1 MLQINFLMVKFQVKI
16 ENVVAFAVL
25 NRKISLNKLVEKMNN
40 TEYNPERFPGLV
52 YRISNPRASAL
63 IFSTGKIVCTGAK
76 TTEMAKEATNKVVDD
91 IRKAG
96 IPMPKK
102 FTIIIENIVAS
113 TKIEAKPK
121 LMLEDMAIQM
131 DEVEYDPERFPG
143 LVYRMRDPRIV
154 FLLFGSGK
162 IICAGGRN
170 IEDIHKALGKLKK
183 RLEGMG
189 LKVIPAIS

>member
-1 MLQINFLMVKFQVKI
+1 
-16 ENVVAFAVL
+16 
-25 NRKISLNKLVEKMNN
+25 
-40 TEYNPERFPGLV
+40 
-52 YRISNPRASAL
+52 
-63 IFSTGKIVCTGAK
+63 
-76 TTEMAKEATNKVVDD
+76 VVDD

-113 TKIEAKPK
+113 TKIEVKPK

-189 LKVIPAIS
+189 LKVTPAIS

>member
-1 MLQINFLMVKFQVKI
+1 MLQINILMVKFQVKI

-25 NRKISLNKLVEKMNN
+25 SRKISLNKLVEKMNN

-52 YRISNPRASAL
+52 YRISDPRASAL

-76 TTEMAKEATNKVVDD
+76 TIEMAREATNKVVND

-102 FTIIIENIVAS
+102 FTVIIENIVAS
-113 TKIEAKPK
+113 TKIDTRPK
-121 LMLEDMAIQM
+121 LMLENLAIQM
-131 DEVEYDPERFPG
+131 NEVEYDPERFPG
-143 LVYRMRDPRIV
+143 LVYRMRNPRVV
-154 FLLFGSGK
+154 FLIFGSGK

-170 IEDIHKALGKLKK
+170 VEDIHKALGKLKK
-183 RLEGMG
+183 GLEGMG
-189 LKVIPAIS
+189 LKVKPAIS

>member
-1 MLQINFLMVKFQVKI
+1 MLQINFLMVKFHVRV

-63 IFSTGKIVCTGAK
+63 IFSSGKIVCTGTKSIA
-76 TTEMAKEATNKVVDD
+76 MAKEATNKVVGD

-113 TKIEAKPK
+113 TKIEAKPN